1 MDCEKLDLD
10 RVITFRRQGLLWSE
24 IAQILNCKTSKVKRL
39 CCSQRYKRRSLEW
52 VQETK
57 GVMDEAFLHYAHE
70 ASKNALKLYGKAL
83 EMSESDSPKL
93 QIEGLRIAYQM
104 TKDARSLVMS
114 ERVVELEEKL
124 DGLGEVD

>member
-1 MDCEKLDLD
+1 MDGKKLDLD

-24 IAQILNCKTSKVKRL
+24 IAQILNCKTSRVKRL
-39 CCSQRYKRRSLEW
+39 CCSKRYKRRSLEW

-57 GVMDEAFLHYAHE
+57 AVMDEAFIHYAHQ
-70 ASKNALKLYGKAL
+70 ASKNALKLYAKAL

-114 ERVVELEEKL
+114 DRVIDLEEKL
-124 DGLGEVD
+124 ESLGEED